1 MGVQTS
7 RNARP
12 KKQAPSSPRFASL
25 YNSYLGYI
33 GFGWQLLFGILAL
46 SMQTGFF
53 ENSSTATLLGL
64 ECITVVVYLALF
76 WTNSAWYSVTFAS
89 RRYLKIDAKE
99 VLPIMTDTPTF
110 DLVTE
115 RDAKFHNDQK
125 HFSVVLV
132 AHVPLLI
139 FLIAFLATQGTAN
152 PSPDFNVLPMGYD
165 ALALKQYNVIRSFQ
179 LYIVG
184 IAAMCGAIMLDTH
197 ACLFHTSMVAIN
209 DDLMSG
215 KFNADGKGLRPTS
228 EYNNQPGQMTTNPSA
243 GDTNINMNSVY
254 VKSYLG

>member
-1 MGVQTS
+1 MGINTS

-12 KKQAPSSPRFASL
+12 KKQAPSTPRFASL

-33 GFGWQLLFGILAL
+33 GFAWQLIFGILAL
-46 SMQTGFF
+46 SMNTGFF
-53 ENSSTATLLGL
+53 EKSSTATLLGF
-64 ECITVVVYLALF
+64 ECITVVVYFALF

-89 RRYLKIDAKE
+89 RRYLKIDTKE

-132 AHVPLLI
+132 AHVPLLV

-152 PSPDFNVLPMGYD
+152 PSPDFNELPASYD
-165 ALALKQYNVIRSFQ
+165 MLAVKQYNVIRSFQ
-179 LYIVG
+179 LYIIG

-197 ACLFHTSMVAIN
+197 ACLFHTTMVAIN
-209 DDLMSG
+209 DDLVNG
-215 KFNADGKGLRPTS
+215 RFNADNKGLRPS
-228 EYNNQPGQMTTNPSA
+228 AEYNTQPGQMTTDPSA
-243 GDTNINMNSVY
+243 GKTMVDMNSVY
-254 VKSYLG
+254 VSRTYI